1 MNLQQWHAR
10 IEAIAERV
18 ATRVAWVVARQVV
31 PDTSQL
37 AAGLWVVAVVNCL
50 DCALTPVSTCHEC
63 GGKGVTRRWIPYHE
77 AMAQELAAV
86 MDLLAATRPDVAQAV
101 AEWEAGPAWD
111 LSMNIHDM
119 EQADDGNS

>member
-1 MNLQQWHAR
+1 MNLQQWHDKIAR
-10 IEAIAERV
+10 IAA
-18 ATRVAWVVARQVV
+18 QVS

-37 AAGLWVVAVVNCL
+37 AAGRYVLAVENCL

-86 MDLLAATRPDVAQAV
+86 LDLLAATRPDVAAAV
-101 AEWEAGPAWD
+101 AEWEASNG
-111 LSMNIHDM
+111 
-119 EQADDGNS
+119 